1 MGFGAIAR
9 KLSPTMLLLARLP
22 ASEAKRLSQAAQQG
36 LDAVL
41 FDAGSFSD
49 LKDEPK
55 NAGELPVGAMLSS
68 VRGDDAKAFAEAGID
83 FLAFDSGST
92 PADLLLDEKL
102 GFVLALNGEPS
113 DSELRVLEGLPLDAL
128 LAPPL
133 STTLTV
139 STQLGLRRLAFFSQ
153 RPLLLEVPPDIPS
166 SQLQSL
172 REAGVIGVLHL
183 GYGVPLPEATAIAL
197 LDRVI
202 SVFSII
208 VFGSIAYAIS
218 PKPRGLGR
226 IPGPVDIPTGRT
238 TAA

>member
-22 ASEAKRLSQAAQQG
+22 ASEAKRLTQAAQQG

-83 FLAFDSGST
+83 FLAFDSAST

-102 GFVLALNGEPS
+102 GFVLALTGEPS

-172 REAGVIGVLHL
+172 REAGVIGVLVD
-183 GYGVPLPEATAIAL
+183 GKSAWGNLPEIRARIDGLPVRRPRRVDRPDAILPRPPVQAAQAT
-197 LDRVI
+197 D
-202 SVFSII
+202 
-208 VFGSIAYAIS
+208 
-218 PKPRGLGR
+218 
-226 IPGPVDIPTGRT
+226 DDDED
-238 TAA
+238 